1 MSEVVKTNKPPF
13 AARAQRINIYL
24 LLVALLM
31 LAQQFTYTIYLWG
44 FRLLFVVVTLQV
56 ALGNINPDWNS
67 KKTLKKTLVILLRS
81 AELDQIRCD
90 KYGKHENYYDHQ
102 ENYQSLL

>member
-31 LAQQFTYTIYLWG
+31 LAQLFTYTVYVWG

-56 ALGNINPDWNS
+56 ALGNINSEWNA
-67 KKTLKKTLVILLRS
+67 KKTVKKTLVILLIIAVIFIFS
-81 AELDQIRCD
+81 IFVTPYLIELGRP
-90 KYGKHENYYDHQ
+90 KKSY
-102 ENYQSLL
+102 

>member
-13 AARAQRINIYL
+13 AARVQRINIYL

-31 LAQQFTYTIYLWG
+31 LAQQFTYTVYVWG

-56 ALGNINPDWNS
+56 ALGNINPEWDG
-67 KKTLKKTLVILLRS
+67 KKTLRKTLVILLVIVVIFAFSIFVTPYLIELGRPKRS
-81 AELDQIRCD
+81 F
-90 KYGKHENYYDHQ
+90 
-102 ENYQSLL
+102 